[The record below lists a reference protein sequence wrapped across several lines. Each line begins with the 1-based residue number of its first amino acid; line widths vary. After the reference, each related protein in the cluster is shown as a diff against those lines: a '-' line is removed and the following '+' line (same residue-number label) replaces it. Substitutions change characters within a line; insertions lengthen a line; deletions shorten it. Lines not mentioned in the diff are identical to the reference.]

1 MHPDETRTRYQVTFA
16 VLATATIAYAL
27 LQSLVIPVLGTI
39 RVGLHTSQNSVTW
52 VLTAYLLSASI
63 FTPIMGRLGDM
74 FGKERMLVLALVSL
88 AAGCALAAV
97 TSSLAIMILAR
108 VIQGVGGGVLP
119 LAFGLIRDEFPR
131 EKVAG
136 AVGVIAA
143 LAAAGAGL
151 GIVLAGPIVDA
162 LDYHWLF
169 WIPMVILAISAVA
182 AHVVIPESPV
192 RTPGRINWLAATL
205 LSAWLVA
212 LMLAVSEAPT
222 WGWGSARVLGLCVAA
237 VALALAWVRV
247 ETRSDHPLIDM
258 RMMRI
263 PTVWTTNLV
272 AFLLGVGMYAA
283 FAFLPQY
290 LETPASAGY
299 GFGASITAAGLI
311 LLPASVAMFILGAA
325 SGRLSARYG
334 SRAVLIAGTFIG
346 IVPFVLLTVAR
357 AHESETLL
365 AMVLQGVGFGLAY
378 AAISSLVVQAV
389 PADQT
394 GVASG
399 MNANIR
405 TIGGSLGAAVMS
417 SIVTA
422 GTHAGALPH
431 NSGYTR
437 GFLALT
443 VAAAAAAAASLLV
456 PRLRRRAPAPVTAE
470 TMPHAELAL
479 VPAGTLA
486 GDQSE

>member
-1 MHPDETRTRYQVTFA
+1 VHPDESRTRYQVTFA

-27 LQSLVIPVLGTI
+27 LQSLVIPVLPTI
-39 RVGLHTSQNSVTW
+39 QAGLHTSQNSVTW

-63 FTPIMGRLGDM
+63 FTPIVGRLGDM
-74 FGKERMLVLALVSL
+74 FGKERMLVLALVAL
-88 AAGCALAAV
+88 AAGCVLAAV
-97 TSSLAIMILAR
+97 TDSLMVMLVAR

-119 LAFGLIRDEFPR
+119 LAFGLIRDEFPH
-131 EKVAG
+131 EKVAS

-162 LDYHWLF
+162 LNFHWLF
-169 WIPMVILAISAVA
+169 WIPMIILVVAAVA
-182 AHVVIPESPV
+182 THLVVPESRV
-192 RTPGRINWLAATL
+192 RTSGRVSWLAAVL
-205 LSAWLVA
+205 LSGWLVA

-222 WGWGSARVLGLCVAA
+222 WGWTSGKTVALIVAA
-237 VALALAWVRV
+237 IVLVAAWVTV
-247 ETRSDHPLIDM
+247 ESRSEQPLIDM
-258 RMMRI
+258 HMMRI

-272 AFLLGVGMYAA
+272 ALLLGIGMYAA

-290 LETPASAGY
+290 LETPSSAGY

-311 LLPASVAMFILGAA
+311 LLPSSVAMFIFGSL
-325 SGRLSARYG
+325 SGRFSARFG
-334 SRAVLIAGTFIG
+334 ARLVLIAGTAVG
-346 IVPFVLLTVAR
+346 ILPFVLLTVAR
-357 AHESETLL
+357 AHEWEILI
-365 AMVLQGVGFGLAY
+365 AMALQGVGFGLAY
-378 AAISSLVVQAV
+378 AAMSNLVVQAV
-389 PADQT
+389 PAEQT

-422 GTHAGALPH
+422 TAHHGGLPAD
-431 NSGYTR
+431 SGYTH

-443 VAAAAAAAASLLV
+443 VAAVAAAGAALLVPHVRRRRAAAADIL
-456 PRLRRRAPAPVTAE
+456 
-470 TMPHAELAL
+470 PHPELAML
-479 VPAGTLA
+479 AAGGLA
-486 GDQSE
+486 GDRSE

>member
-1 MHPDETRTRYQVTFA
+1 MHPEESRTHYQVTFA

-27 LQSLVIPVLGTI
+27 LQSLVIPVLATI
-39 RVGLHTSQNSVTW
+39 QTGLHTSQNSVTW

-63 FTPIMGRLGDM
+63 FTPIVGRLGDM
-74 FGKERMLVLALVSL
+74 FGKERMLVLALVAL

-97 TSSLAIMILAR
+97 TDSLMVMIVAR
-108 VIQGVGGGVLP
+108 VIQGIGGGVLP
-119 LAFGLIRDEFPR
+119 LSFGLIRDEFPR
-131 EKVAG
+131 ERVAG

-162 LDYHWLF
+162 LNFHWLF
-169 WIPMVILAISAVA
+169 WIPMIILVVSAVA
-182 AHVVIPESPV
+182 AHVVVPESRV
-192 RTPGRINWLAATL
+192 RTAGRVNWLAAVL
-205 LSAWLVA
+205 LSGWLVA
-212 LMLAVSEAPT
+212 LMVAVSEAPT
-222 WGWGSARVLGLCVAA
+222 WGWGSGKVIGLILAA
-237 VALALAWVRV
+237 VVLAIAWVMV
-247 ETRSDHPLIDM
+247 EGHSAQPLIDM

-272 AFLLGVGMYAA
+272 ALLLGIGMYAA

-290 LETPASAGY
+290 LETPTSAGY
-299 GFGASITAAGLI
+299 GFGAGITHAGLI
-311 LLPASVAMFILGAA
+311 LLPSSVAMFIFGSLSGRASARLGA
-325 SGRLSARYG
+325 RM
-334 SRAVLIAGTFIG
+334 VLIIGTAVG

-357 AHESETLL
+357 AHQWELVI
-365 AMVLQGVGFGLAY
+365 AMALQGVGFGLAY
-378 AAISSLVVQAV
+378 AAMSNLVVQAV
-389 PADQT
+389 PAEQT

-422 GTHAGALPH
+422 TAHHGGLPRDA
-431 NSGYTR
+431 GYTH

-443 VAAAAAAAASLLV
+443 LAAAAAAAASLLV
-456 PRLRRRAPAPVTAE
+456 PRLRGLRPVASGPD

-479 VPAGTLA
+479 LAGGTVA
-486 GDQSE
+486 GDQPE